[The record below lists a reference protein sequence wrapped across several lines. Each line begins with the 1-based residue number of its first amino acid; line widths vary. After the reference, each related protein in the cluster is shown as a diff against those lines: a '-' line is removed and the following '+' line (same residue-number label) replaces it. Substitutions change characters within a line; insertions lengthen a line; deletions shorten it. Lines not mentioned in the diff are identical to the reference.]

1 MRAVVFFFAY
11 SAASTIS
18 TLSLHDALPIYE
30 ATSSLDSES
39 EAYIQQGLKYLM
51 QGRTTFVIAHRLSTI
66 RQADQILVVESG
78 KIVERGKHAELLALQ
93 GRYYDLYT
101 RQHGLEENLFLAPGE
116 GDKVEDKNGSP
127 RGGGGV
133 PDAVSL
139 IRGQGF

>member
-51 QGRTTFVIAHRLSTI
+51 QGRTTFVIAHRLSTDRKSTRLNSSHVSI
-66 RQADQILVVESG
+66 SYAVSCL
-78 KIVERGKHAELLALQ
+78 KKKRGTQPA
-93 GRYYDLYT
+93 
-101 RQHGLEENLFLAPGE
+101 
-116 GDKVEDKNGSP
+116 
-127 RGGGGV
+127 GGGDRVRQPADG
-133 PDAVSL
+133 PGHA
-139 IRGQGF
+139 R